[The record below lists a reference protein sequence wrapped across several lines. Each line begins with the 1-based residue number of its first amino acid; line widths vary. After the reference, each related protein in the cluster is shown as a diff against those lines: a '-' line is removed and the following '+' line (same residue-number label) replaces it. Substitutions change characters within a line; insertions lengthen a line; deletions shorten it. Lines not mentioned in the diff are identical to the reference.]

1 MFPSHCSR
9 LPLSD
14 LAATALIQLKD
25 VYPDEVEFHAE
36 GIAAKIKLL
45 ATREPYVQ
53 VDNTRV
59 VNAFQDEN
67 ADRMWRW
74 EIVTLELL
82 PDAIVSKIKKART
95 ARKKLRA
102 HSKALCLLLKY
113 LDQANKLLLDPSS
126 TQAKCDDIE
135 TKISSAEQKVLKYE
149 REEEKV
155 RLAAEAKR
163 QKEAAK
169 KQDGKQ
175 KRKSVESE
183 QKKQEKELKKQAAA
197 KEREDKKRE
206 KEAKKQE
213 REAKKRKKEEEKQKE
228 ELEKAKKIKKQRTM
242 MNSFFIQGKPKE
254 SKPKESKPAAK
265 STASVNSDD
274 FWSRL
279 NKSDTHVEGPMFP
292 SLSAKAVASRKR
304 RTRVVPVQVFA
315 TVMPAN
321 PFDTQP
327 YAELQTIHVPNKYK
341 FLRFCEDMRA
351 PYHGTWSKTS
361 SVVTGRNPIAKDT
374 SCLDYEVDSEAEWEE
389 GDDEIGEDCE
399 ADGPDE
405 EDNIEDEE
413 GDTRMY
419 NYEDGWLAADDD
431 LGIDDDDVDEDTKL
445 LREKKKSSQ
454 QKAIADQA
462 TICIIAPGK
471 GGVPSDDISDKL
483 EDASV
488 RIEGVNP
495 SAARDLL
502 IQHTSQVLSSE
513 GFCLDAFPPPL
524 VEEGNLDASSPS
536 GKSNKAAIS
545 DEMSRANLIT
555 FAEFVHHSEFGSKQ
569 RVLTELMMAHPT
581 ITSSRAQAERKLD
594 CLAEKKKYPGGTY
607 WEIRRETLEELGL
620 EELMVSE
627 RMMLLCSDNY

>member
-1 MFPSHCSR
+1 M
-9 LPLSD
+9 
-14 LAATALIQLKD
+14 
-25 VYPDEVEFHAE
+25 EFHAE

-53 VDNTRV
+53 VDNTRI
-59 VNAFQDEN
+59 VNAFEDEN
-67 ADRMWRW
+67 TDRMWRW
-74 EIVTLELL
+74 EIVSLEIL
-82 PDAIVSKIKKART
+82 PHDVGSKIKKART
-95 ARKKLRA
+95 ARRKLRA

-113 LDQANKLLLDPSS
+113 LDQANKLLLDPNS

-135 TKISSAEQKVLKYE
+135 TKIINAEQKVLKYE
-149 REEEKV
+149 REEEKA

-175 KRKSVESE
+175 KGKSAAEE
-183 QKKQEKELKKQAAA
+183 QKEREKELKKQAAA

-213 REAKKRKKEEEKQKE
+213 KEAKKRKKEEEKQKE

-242 MNSFFIQGKPKE
+242 MNSFFIQNKPKAK
-254 SKPKESKPAAK
+254 KPKHSKLAAK

-279 NKSDTHVEGPMFP
+279 NKSDTHEEGPMFP

-327 YAELQTIHVPNKYK
+327 YAELQTIRVPNKYK
-341 FLRFCEDMRA
+341 FLRFCEDMRP

-361 SVVTGRNPIAKDT
+361 SVVTGQNPFAKDT
-374 SCLDYEVDSEAEWEE
+374 SCLDYEVDSEGEWEE
-389 GDDEIGEDCE
+389 GDDEVGEDCE
-399 ADGPDE
+399 DDGPDE

-445 LREKKKSSQ
+445 LLEKKRFQ
-454 QKAIADQA
+454 QKALSDQA

-471 GGVPSDDISDKL
+471 GGVPPDDISDEL
-483 EDASV
+483 EDTSD

-502 IQHTSQVLSSE
+502 MQHTSRVLSSE

-524 VEEGNLDASSPS
+524 VEEGNLGASSPS
-536 GKSNKAAIS
+536 GNKAAS
-545 DEMSRANLIT
+545 SNEMSSSNLIT
-555 FAEFVHHSEFGSKQ
+555 FVEFVHHSEFPSKE
-569 RVLTELMMAHPT
+569 RVLEELRMAHPT
-581 ITSSRAQAERKLD
+581 ITSSRAQAARKLD
-594 CLAEKKKYPGGTY
+594 CIAEKKRYPGGVY
-607 WEIRRETLEELGL
+607 WEVRRETLEELGL

-627 RMMLLCSDNY
+627 RILLCSYLFILHDHSSQLIFSGEEV